1 MGSEYSMADSY
12 DRFLVNSV
20 LVLIYFFEPVIWY
33 YIMIVTIV
41 IKIKSVLLIL
51 GYFIII
57 GITDQWY
64 GLYDLIIEYY
74 VYMLCFVIQLFIYLL
89 M

>member
-1 MGSEYSMADSY
+1 
-12 DRFLVNSV
+12 
-20 LVLIYFFEPVIWY
+20 
-33 YIMIVTIV
+33 MIVTIV